1 MGIRQYQVDAFLDR
15 PFAGNPAAVCIL
27 EKWLDD
33 DLMQAIAA
41 ENNLSETAFCVRDGA
56 RWRLRWFTPSC
67 EVPLCGHATLATAHV
82 LFTEMSIDEP
92 TLEFDTLGGT
102 LAVRREGTM
111 LAMDLPAWPA
121 QAIATP
127 AGLERALGATPDET
141 LEAND
146 YLLAVMAD
154 AAVVRRLAPDID
166 RLKALPHWGIVVT
179 ARGDDGYDFVSRFFA
194 PAHGVAEDPVTGSAH
209 CALTPYWAARTGRVR
224 MIGLQCSGRS
234 GEVDCELLGPRVMLR
249 GRAVTVIESEL
260 RL

>member
-1 MGIRQYQVDAFLDR
+1 
-15 PFAGNPAAVCIL
+15 
-27 EKWLDD
+27 
-33 DLMQAIAA
+33 
-41 ENNLSETAFCVRDGA
+41 
-56 RWRLRWFTPSC
+56 
-67 EVPLCGHATLATAHV
+67 
-82 LFTEMSIDEP
+82 
-92 TLEFDTLGGT
+92 
-102 LAVRREGTM
+102 M

>member
-1 MGIRQYQVDAFLDR
+1 MRQYQVDAFTDR